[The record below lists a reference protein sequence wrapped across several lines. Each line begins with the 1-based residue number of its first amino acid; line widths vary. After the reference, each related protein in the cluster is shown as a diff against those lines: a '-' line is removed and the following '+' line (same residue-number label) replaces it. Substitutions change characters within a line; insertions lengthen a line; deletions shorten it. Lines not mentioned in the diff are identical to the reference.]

1 MSPTQ
6 TTVAVPITVTIPKDA
21 YDKILAMIPGED
33 QPGQKIAGVV
43 DGLIADIAEGG
54 LMLPGDHVER
64 ITAVL
69 EEADP
74 DGIVKAVEAS
84 AGMDEGQV
92 VVRWRVDPSFVGP
105 LKEMADVQGLTLDQ
119 VIQNMMDM
127 ASSAGWFYNFNPM
140 PRHVFMSEQ
149 DDAVLAEMV
158 GIRDFTGADI
168 IEWLKQNQI
177 IATEDSLA
185 DLMTPAAEPELATV

>member
-6 TTVAVPITVTIPKDA
+6 QTVAVPITVTIPKDA
-21 YDKILAMIPGED
+21 YDKILAMIPGD
-33 QPGQKIAGVV
+33 SQPGQKIAAAC

-69 EEADP
+69 EGADP

-92 VVRWRVDPSFVGP
+92 VIRWRVDPSFVGP
-105 LKEMADVQGLTLDQ
+105 IQEKADVQGLTLDQ
-119 VIQNMMDM
+119 VIQNMMDT
-127 ASSAGWFYNFNPM
+127 ATAAGWFYDFNPM
-140 PRHVFMSEQ
+140 PRSVFMTQE
-149 DDAVLAEMV
+149 DDAVLTELL
-158 GIRDFTGADI
+158 GKPEFTGADLV
-168 IEWLKQNQI
+168 EWLQSNGV
-177 IATEDSLA
+177 IATEESMA
-185 DLMTPAAEPELATV
+185 DLLAPAEPELVTA